1 MYSSLQQKKRICN
14 VNKLI
19 QSKMNERFMTFITT
33 NTTQL
38 NCAGISAN
46 PNITME
52 MILADPTKPW
62 SWAGISANPNLTMEI
77 ILANLTKP
85 WFWYGISSN
94 AFIKE
99 KEAIRDIEC
108 KKHLAAYK
116 IQTRWRNALVNPH
129 CKVGINRINRD
140 YDMMYNNSLT

>member
-1 MYSSLQQKKRICN
+1 MYSSQQQKKRICK

-33 NTTQL
+33 NTTKL
-38 NCAGISAN
+38 DWTEISAN

-52 MILADPTKPW
+52 MIIANPTMPW
-62 SWAGISANPNLTMEI
+62 DWAEISANT
-77 ILANLTKP
+77 
-85 WFWYGISSN
+85 
-94 AFIKE
+94 FITD

-116 IQTRWRNALVNPH
+116 IQTMWRNALVNPH

-140 YDMMYNNSLT
+140 YDMMFT